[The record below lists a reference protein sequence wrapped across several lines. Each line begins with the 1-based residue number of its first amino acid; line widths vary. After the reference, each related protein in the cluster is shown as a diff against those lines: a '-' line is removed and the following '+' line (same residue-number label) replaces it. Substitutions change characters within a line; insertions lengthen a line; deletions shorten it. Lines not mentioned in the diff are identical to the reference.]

1 MPIGVDGIDIHV
13 EGEGAETIVMVHGW
27 PDTYRIWDAQV
38 AFLKS
43 RYRCARF
50 TLPGFDIAKP
60 RRAYSLEEVCDFIRR
75 VVERVSPGRKVTIM
89 LHDWGCLFG
98 YQFYMR
104 YPELVS
110 RIIGVD
116 IGDTKGLKYGIPR
129 RQMFMIL
136 AYQWWL
142 ALAWRIGGWLGDR
155 MTLWMKR
162 LMRSPSDE
170 RFIGSCMTYPYYMTW
185 FGGELGYPRQ
195 LRRFKPSCP
204 MLFMYGRRKPVMFH
218 TQRWLDELR
227 TRKENQVVEFDTG
240 HWIMLTRT
248 ERFNQTVDS
257 WLSAT
262 AAA

>member
-1 MPIGVDGIDIHV
+1 V
-13 EGEGAETIVMVHGW
+13 
-27 PDTYRIWDAQV
+27 
-38 AFLKS
+38 
-43 RYRCARF
+43 RF

-75 VVERVSPGRKVTIM
+75 VVERVSPGRKVTLM

-98 YQFYMR
+98 YQFFMR

-110 RIIGVD
+110 RIVGVD
-116 IGDTKGLKYGIPR
+116 VGDTKGLKYGIPR
-129 RQMFMIL
+129 RQMFIIL

-142 ALAWRIGGWLGDR
+142 SLAWRVGGRLGDR
-155 MTLWMKR
+155 MTLQMKR
-162 LMRSPSDE
+162 WMRSPSDE
-170 RFIGSCMTYPYYMTW
+170 RFIGSCMTYPYYLTW
-185 FGGELGYPRQ
+185 FGGEHGYPKQ

-204 MLFMYGRRKPVMFH
+204 VLFLYGSRKPVMFH

-248 ERFNQTVDS
+248 ERFNRTVDN

-262 AAA
+262 PVS

>member
-1 MPIGVDGIDIHV
+1 
-13 EGEGAETIVMVHGW
+13 
-27 PDTYRIWDAQV
+27 
-38 AFLKS
+38 
-43 RYRCARF
+43 
-50 TLPGFDIAKP
+50 
-60 RRAYSLEEVCDFIRR
+60 
-75 VVERVSPGRKVTIM
+75 M

-104 YPELVS
+104 HPELVS

-129 RQMFMIL
+129 RQMLMIL

-142 ALAWRIGGWLGDR
+142 ALAWRVGGWLGDR

-185 FGGELGYPRQ
+185 FGGELGYPKH

-227 TRKENQVVEFDTG
+227 TQKENQVVEFDTG

-248 ERFNQTVDS
+248 ERFNQVVAS
-257 WLSAT
+257 WLANQGGVT
-262 AAA
+262 